1 MFLLYTRK
9 SQKYGFHINRNG
21 KNAKKVYNRSHF
33 CLIYEIICIFAEV
46 KNTYNYYKRMEI
58 KKSPKADL
66 EKGKTLSILMG
77 FVVGLAVLFVGFEW
91 STRDVMVVQASEGV
105 ADIIAE
111 EEVEITR
118 PENTPPPPPP
128 PPAPVV
134 TEVLNVVEDDVE
146 LEQQDILSSEDDQTS
161 AQEAVYTPPA
171 VVEEEEE
178 SAQQIFTVVE
188 EMPKFPGG
196 DAELLKFIAK
206 SIKYPVIAQEN
217 GIQGRVI
224 CAFVVNRDGSVV
236 DAEVLRGVDPS
247 LDKEALRVIGTMPK
261 WTPGKPQRLLLIR
274 LG

>member
-1 MFLLYTRK
+1 M
-9 SQKYGFHINRNG
+9 
-21 KNAKKVYNRSHF
+21 
-33 CLIYEIICIFAEV
+33 EV
-46 KNTYNYYKRMEI
+46 

-77 FVVGLAVLFVGFEW
+77 AVVALAILFVGFEW
-91 STRDVMVVQASEGV
+91 GSRDIQVVSASDGV

-111 EEVEITR
+111 EEIEITR

-146 LEQQDILSSEDDQTS
+146 LEQQEIASSEDSQN
-161 AQEAVYTPPA
+161 AVQQETFVAPA

-224 CAFVVNRDGSVV
+224 CSFVVNRDGSVV

-261 WTPGKPQRLLLIR
+261 WTPGKQRGKPVRVKYTVPITFR
-274 LG
+274 LQ

>member
-1 MFLLYTRK
+1 
-9 SQKYGFHINRNG
+9 
-21 KNAKKVYNRSHF
+21 
-33 CLIYEIICIFAEV
+33 
-46 KNTYNYYKRMEI
+46 MEI

-66 EKGKTLSILMG
+66 ERGKTLSVLMG

-91 STRDVMVVQASEGV
+91 STRDVMVVQESDGV

-146 LEQQDILSSEDDQTS
+146 LEQQDILSSEDNQQEAQT
-161 AQEAVYTPPA
+161 AVYTPPA

-178 SAQQIFTVVE
+178 EAAQQIFTVVE
-188 EMPKFPGG
+188 EMPEFPGG
-196 DAELLKFIAK
+196 QGELLKYLGK

-224 CAFVVNRDGSVV
+224 CAFVVNRDGSIV

-247 LDKEALRVIGTMPK
+247 LDKEALRVINSMPK
-261 WTPGKPQRLLLIR
+261 WKPGKQRGKPVRVKYTVPVVFR
-274 LG
+274 LQ

>member
-1 MFLLYTRK
+1 
-9 SQKYGFHINRNG
+9 
-21 KNAKKVYNRSHF
+21 
-33 CLIYEIICIFAEV
+33 
-46 KNTYNYYKRMEI
+46 MEI

-66 EKGKTLSILMG
+66 ERTKTMSILMG

-91 STRDVMVVQASEGV
+91 SNREVRVVTADEGV

-128 PPAPVV
+128 PPAPAVA
-134 TEVLNVVEDDVE
+134 EMLNVVEDDVE
-146 LEQQDILSSEDDQTS
+146 LEQQDILSSEDSQDAVQ
-161 AQEAVYTPPA
+161 QETFVAP

-178 SAQQIFTVVE
+178 EAAQQIFTVVE
-188 EMPKFPGG
+188 EMPDFPGG
-196 DAELLKFIAK
+196 QAELLKFIAK

-224 CAFVVNRDGSVV
+224 CAFVVNKDGSVV
-236 DAEVLRGVDPS
+236 DAEVLRGVDPA

-261 WTPGKPQRLLLIR
+261 WKPGKQRGKPVRVKYTVPITFILQ
-274 LG
+274 

>member
-1 MFLLYTRK
+1 
-9 SQKYGFHINRNG
+9 
-21 KNAKKVYNRSHF
+21 
-33 CLIYEIICIFAEV
+33 
-46 KNTYNYYKRMEI
+46 MEI

-66 EKGKTLSILMG
+66 ERGKTLSVLMG

-91 STRDVMVVQASEGV
+91 STRDVMVVQESDGV

-146 LEQQDILSSEDDQTS
+146 LEQQDILSSEDNQQEAQT
-161 AQEAVYTPPA
+161 AVYTPPA
-171 VVEEEEE
+171 VEEEEEE

-188 EMPKFPGG
+188 EMPDYPGG
-196 DAELLKFIAK
+196 QGELCKFIAK

-224 CAFVVNRDGSVV
+224 VTFVVERDGSITDVRV
-236 DAEVLRGVDPS
+236 AKSVDPS
-247 LDKEALRVIGTMPK
+247 LDKEAVRVTKSMPH
-261 WTPGKPQRLLLIR
+261 WNPGMQNGGPVRVKFTLPVTFRLQ
-274 LG
+274 